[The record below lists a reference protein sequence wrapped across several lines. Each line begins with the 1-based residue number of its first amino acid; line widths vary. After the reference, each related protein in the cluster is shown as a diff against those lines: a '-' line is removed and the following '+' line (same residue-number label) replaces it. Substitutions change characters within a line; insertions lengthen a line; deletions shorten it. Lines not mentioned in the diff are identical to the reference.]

1 MKLVYFA
8 WIREKI
14 GKSEDHLDLPEDVV
28 TIRDLI
34 FYLRERDEAYAHA
47 LADPELIHAAIDHKY
62 AGHDQPVL
70 GAGEIALFPPMT
82 GG

>member
-14 GKSEDHLDLPEDVV
+14 GKTEEYLDLPEDILTV
-28 TIRDLI
+28 RDLI
-34 FYLRERDEAYAHA
+34 FYLREQDEAYANA
-47 LADPELIHAAIDHKY
+47 LAIPELIRVAVDHTHAQ
-62 AGHDQPVL
+62 HDQLIL
-70 GAGEIALFPPMT
+70 GANEIALFPPMT